1 MKITRSPDGSVDI
14 HLDPTEAADL
24 AEDIEE
30 IPLSLR
36 SGVSSTLLDALANPA

>member
-1 MKITRSPDGSVDI
+1 MNITRNPDGSVDI
-14 HLDPTEAADL
+14 HLEQAEANDL

-36 SGVSSTLLDALANPA
+36 SGVSTTLQDALTTT